1 MTVRGVGHRC
11 ATAAV
16 VLLLLAGLGASA
28 RTAGAA
34 DGKTVYFLSWGGTI
48 QTMLEKEGWAQQ
60 FAKDTG
66 YQVVLVPKAT
76 SGEIIATA
84 IAQKDKPQVD
94 VVMCDYAPW
103 LDGLRQGV
111 FASLDPAKVPNL
123 SRLYDVARVKD
134 KGVDKGVF
142 TYADIVGLV
151 YQPEMFK
158 RHGWAPPAGWK
169 DLLRP
174 ELRGKLVIP
183 PVSNTYG
190 LYALIE
196 LARMNGGSERN
207 IDPGFAALKG
217 LAPGVVDW
225 TTTFAKIGELMQGE
239 TVALAVFGAASG
251 WEIKQRGVPA
261 EVVVP
266 NPAYMS
272 PTVAGVVQNSP
283 NPEGAR
289 VFLNWLI
296 SAKVLGYRAERFGQT
311 PMNRDV
317 KLTGDS
323 AQRVVSGK
331 DIEKLAVIDY
341 EYVASQRAAWSARFE
356 REIAPIR

>member
-1 MTVRGVGHRC
+1 MSERGVGGWRGW
-11 ATAAV
+11 
-16 VLLLLAGLGASA
+16 VLAGALGLAGLPGGGVAE
-28 RTAGAA
+28 AA
-34 DGKTVYFLSWGGTI
+34 DAKTVYFLSWGGTI

-60 FAKDTG
+60 FNKDTG
-66 YQVVLVPKAT
+66 YTVVLVPKAT

-84 IAQKDKPQVD
+84 IAQKDRPQVD
-94 VVMCDYAPW
+94 VVMCDYAAW
-103 LDGLRQGV
+103 LDGLKQGI
-111 FASLDPAKVPNL
+111 FASVDPGKVPNL
-123 SRLYDVARVKD
+123 ARMYDIARVRE

-142 TYADIVGLV
+142 TYADIVGLI
-151 YQPEMFK
+151 YQPEVFK
-158 RHGWAPPAGWK
+158 RNGWAPPTGWK

-174 ELRGKLVIP
+174 ELRGKIIIP

-207 IDPGFAALKG
+207 IEPGFAALKG

-225 TTTFAKIGELMQGE
+225 TTTFAKIGGLMQSE
-239 TVALAVFGAASG
+239 TAALAVFGNASG

-261 EVVVP
+261 EVVLAS
-266 NPAYMS
+266 PAYMS
-272 PTVAGVVQNSP
+272 PTVAGIMQGAPS
-283 NPEGAR
+283 PEGAQ

-296 SAKVLGYRAERFGQT
+296 SEKVLKYRAERFGQT

-317 KLTGDS
+317 KVAGEH

-331 DIEKLAVIDY
+331 DVDKLAVIDY
-341 EYVASQRAAWSARFE
+341 EYVATQRAAWNARFE
-356 REIAPIR
+356 REVAPIK